1 VEQENSQR
9 GKPVVLTDERLAV
22 KWEYPKGFR
31 PEEVGDARRG
41 EPKRQHPGSTT
52 APNTSERNSNARGSM
67 VERAVRP
74 S

>member
-22 KWEYPKGFR
+22 KWEYPKGLR
-31 PEEVGDARRG
+31 PEEVEDAGRG
-41 EPKRQHPGSTT
+41 EPKRQQQALPLRRIPLNGTPT
-52 APNTSERNSNARGSM
+52 LAEAWI
-67 VERAVRP
+67 ERAVRP